1 MRYWRKVQ
9 RKQYT
14 GEKEQRDNVK
24 EKEKDKV
31 IHNWE
36 KEGISVLKGKWGR
49 FNVIKG
55 KQKIELPKTTD
66 APALTLEDVKAMF
79 DNKSKKKAKK

>member
-31 IHNWE
+31 RN
-36 KEGISVLKGKWGR
+36 KTIS
-49 FNVIKG
+49 
-55 KQKIELPKTTD
+55 
-66 APALTLEDVKAMF
+66 MF
-79 DNKSKKKAKK
+79 